1 MLIMGATGA
10 MCCGKKYKGNFICVL
25 IFLIFQA
32 CLVVA
37 TFVLAVLP
45 FGVYMTPPENLEWFC
60 NSTQEELTTFFTGKD
75 EWYKDLVIEG
85 RAYVTDV
92 DTSLAARSAIMCTSV
107 CPCAV
112 ENWDLWTT
120 AAATDANQD
129 FTTTDLEMS
138 ATGVSDWAAC
148 ETLLGEISDDTDAAH
163 IEAAKNYYNSLLE
176 VLEDD
181 FQCQGICEGSA
192 FWLYGDVAT
201 GPAWGFENAC
211 LPKMQESFKSKSL
224 GASIVLFITVLID
237 LMLFICMIGNCKKD

>member
-1 MLIMGATGA
+1 MGATGA

-75 EWYKDLVIEG
+75 DWYKDLVIEG

-107 CPCAV
+107 CPCDV

-120 AAATDANQD
+120 AAATDANED

-148 ETLLGEISDDTDAAH
+148 ETLLEESADELRDRRRSRNDTDADCS
-163 IEAAKNYYNSLLE
+163 KLL
-176 VLEDD
+176 
-181 FQCQGICEGSA
+181 GGH
-192 FWLYGDVAT
+192 
-201 GPAWGFENAC
+201 
-211 LPKMQESFKSKSL
+211 K
-224 GASIVLFITVLID
+224 
-237 LMLFICMIGNCKKD
+237 